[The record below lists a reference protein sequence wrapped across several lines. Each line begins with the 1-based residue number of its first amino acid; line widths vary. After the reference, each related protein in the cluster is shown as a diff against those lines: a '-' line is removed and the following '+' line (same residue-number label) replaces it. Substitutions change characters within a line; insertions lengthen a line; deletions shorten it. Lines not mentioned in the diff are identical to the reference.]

1 MPSKMN
7 NTRHPSAASY
17 RKRNKVPSFHS
28 SSSSSKDSK
37 KKKKDD
43 DDDDQRW
50 RNTAA
55 GTGEEELC

>member
-28 SSSSSKDSK
+28 SASSSKDSKK

-55 GTGEEELC
+55 GTG

>member
-1 MPSKMN
+1 MTSKMN

-28 SSSSSKDSK
+28 SSSSSSKDDSKK

-50 RNTAA
+50 RDTAA
-55 GTGEEELC
+55 GTG

>member
-7 NTRHPSAASY
+7 NTRHPSAALE
-17 RKRNKVPSFHS
+17 RKSHKVPSFHS
-28 SSSSSKDSK
+28 SSSKDDSKK

-50 RNTAA
+50 RRNAAA
-55 GTGEEELC
+55 GTG

>member
-28 SSSSSKDSK
+28 SSSSSSKDDSKKK

-50 RNTAA
+50 RNAAA
-55 GTGEEELC
+55 GTG

>member
-1 MPSKMN
+1 MTSKMN

-17 RKRNKVPSFHS
+17 RKSHKVPSFHS
-28 SSSSSKDSK
+28 SSSSSSKDDSKK

-50 RNTAA
+50 RNAAA
-55 GTGEEELC
+55 GTG

>member
-28 SSSSSKDSK
+28 SSSSSKDDSK

-50 RNTAA
+50 RDTAA
-55 GTGEEELC
+55 GTG

>member
-1 MPSKMN
+1 MN

-28 SSSSSKDSK
+28 SSSKDDSKK

-50 RNTAA
+50 RNAAA
-55 GTGEEELC
+55 GTG